1 MTDAT
6 RDFMG
11 TVFKLEEAQSPER
24 AAEPL
29 LWLATL
35 PPDSQGPH
43 GELSAAGLFPSLMLA
58 MLVMLVV
65 RDGSQ
70 QEQSLETGLSQNNFA
85 LHKGN

>member
-1 MTDAT
+1 M
-6 RDFMG
+6 
-11 TVFKLEEAQSPER
+11 ES
-24 AAEPL
+24 
-29 LWLATL
+29 W
-35 PPDSQGPH
+35 
-43 GELSAAGLFPSLMLA
+43 LSAAGLFPSLMLA